1 MTRLAAYGIAV
12 LALIAAAYGAV
23 AWHQRAVHQVA
34 SAAAQAERDLIVA
47 ISNKAL
53 LAAEQR
59 VARLETEAAIAALEN
74 QVEQNHLKDL
84 ARASSERARTA
95 DQRLQLATDDLRR
108 RATEA
113 GQGAGSGSFAHEAA
127 AAAGALGE
135 CGREYRSVAA
145 VADELSIQVTGLQG
159 YVTTMLGVCNPEKKD
174 RATSQDVGAP

>member
-1 MTRLAAYGIAV
+1 MSRALAYGVAILAVIASV
-12 LALIAAAYGAV
+12 QAGFM
-23 AWHQRAVHQVA
+23 WHQRAVHQVA
-34 SAAAQAERDLIVA
+34 SAAAQVERDLITS

-53 LAAEQR
+53 RAAEQR

-74 QVEQNHLKDL
+74 QVEQNHLKDQ

-145 VADELSIQVTGLQG
+145 VADELSIQVTGLQR
-159 YVTTMLGVCNPEKKD
+159 YVTTMIGVCNAEKSD
-174 RATSQDVGAP
+174 RASAQHD